1 MSLLEKA
8 TIITTP
14 TAQSEGKLHS
24 IKGGSVADFDVVRGS
39 AATRV
44 NAEGL
49 IEDIRVIGDEEISN
63 GSFSEEGVE
72 EVTNGD
78 FSNGSTDWTLGTGW
92 SIGEDKAISD
102 GTSGNLYQSGI
113 IVTGKQYKIQVTV
126 SDYVSGNVQVSA
138 GAVPRGTMSA
148 NGTYTFY
155 QTASSTSNLFLIS
168 NIFNGSITNISVK
181 EVGQNWTFNNGAT
194 LTDLGAKITH
204 TPIAGIIEQSNIL
217 LVGKQYKLTYE
228 ITESIAGS
236 LKLVFATDDS
246 MNTGVGVHTKYFES
260 TGSNLSIA
268 RTDGISNDVT
278 ITNISVVEV
287 IDATNIPRIDYSTGE
302 GILLLEPQSTNLVT
316 YSEDFS
322 DATFT
327 YWQRTR
333 LSLGSTSV
341 LSPSGNLD
349 ASKITEDTSNS
360 DHYLRSLTSNLTTGQ
375 KYVYS
380 IFVKANGRSAV
391 QLKLNGQ
398 VSSEVIFD
406 LSNGSINL
414 QNSGV
419 ESASINEFED
429 NWFRISASWTYS
441 VGFPELDLINSSFSA
456 TYLGD
461 GASGVFV
468 YGAQLEEQPYATS
481 YIPTSGAIATR
492 LADTITGAG
501 STDLINSTEGVLYA
515 EIAALADNGTNRV
528 ISLNSGQRSNSVRLY
543 FDSSGLG
550 EVTMQVRSGNVL
562 QVIEKYVLSNLLDFN
577 KVAIKYKENDFALW
591 VNGIEVDTDTSGIT
605 PIGLDT
611 LSFNDGSLD
620 DFHGKTKTIAVF
632 SEALT
637 DEELTCLT
645 TI

>member
-492 LADTITGAG
+492 LADKVTGAG